1 MTAASER
8 VRRAGANPAAPTPFE
23 GPLSCSA
30 PMNGSV
36 FHVRG
41 ARPGDTRPP
50 VIAVNG
56 VNTPAPNALSDF
68 GSAMSRLTG
77 RNVDVVYNASS
88 PWSVGGRAAPI
99 GLAAQAAVS
108 LAPQLAPTA
117 GPVAAQLAT
126 EQARRDLRNPPAATQ
141 LAIQVTNQLRSTTGR
156 VDVVAYSQ
164 GGAIAAAAMQQL
176 RRHVSPQDLARVHV
190 LGIGAAVRTADF
202 PRGVHFTEIHH
213 RSDPIPAVFGDGGS
227 TQRGIERALGGSQ
240 HINYFGHDSRFG
252 GGPEQA
258 PDPQL
263 ASRIPSWLGGA
274 ERLVPMEDR
283 H

>member
-1 MTAASER
+1 MTAPSER
-8 VRRAGANPAAPTPFE
+8 VRRAGPNPAAPGRTE
-23 GPLSCSA
+23 GALSCSA
-30 PMNGSV
+30 PMNGAV
-36 FHVRG
+36 FHLRG
-41 ARPGDTRPP
+41 GRPGDTRPP
-50 VIAVNG
+50 LLAVNG

-88 PWSVGGRAAPI
+88 PGTMSQRAAPFAVAP
-99 GLAAQAAVS
+99 LALAGASGVQAAAD
-108 LAPQLAPTA
+108 LASQ
-117 GPVAAQLAT
+117 
-126 EQARRDLRNPPAATQ
+126 QARRDLRNPPAATQ

-190 LGIGAAVRTADF
+190 LGIGAAVRTSDF
-202 PRGVHFTEIHH
+202 PRGVHFAAIAHP
-213 RSDPIPAVFGDGGS
+213 SDPIPAVFGDGGS
-227 TQRGIERALGGSQ
+227 TQRGLERASGAGQ
-240 HINYFGHDSRFG
+240 HVNYFGRDERYG
-252 GGPEQA
+252 TGRAEA

-263 ASRIPSWLGGA
+263 GSRLSRWQSGA
-274 ERLVPMEDR
+274 ERLPPMVDR